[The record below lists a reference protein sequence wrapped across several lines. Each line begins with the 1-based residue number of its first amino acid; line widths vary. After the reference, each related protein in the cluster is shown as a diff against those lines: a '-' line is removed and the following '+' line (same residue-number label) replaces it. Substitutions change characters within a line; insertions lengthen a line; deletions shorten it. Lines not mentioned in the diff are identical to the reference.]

1 MQDRTGCLFNADLNG
16 CVNGDDKENCKEN
29 YKGNGIVLFQ
39 RWLPGAS
46 SNRLPISMLNIFTMY
61 IDKEDHKKNGKEDGK
76 ENDKE
81 DGIEND
87 K

>member
-1 MQDRTGCLFNADLNG
+1 MQARTGCLFNADLNG

-61 IDKEDHKKNGKEDGK
+61 IDKEDHKKMAKK
-76 ENDKE
+76 MVK
-81 DGIEND
+81 
-87 K
+87 KMTKKMV